1 MRENQ
6 DKSRSEELALAVSII
21 LANLSSDEEF
31 LKILLGVRK
40 WKVVAPAKT
49 ELHMPGSMAGD
60 AMVKDEMDDDNADD
74 GENHFR

>member
-1 MRENQ
+1 M
-6 DKSRSEELALAVSII
+6 SII

-49 ELHMPGSMAGD
+49 ELQMPGSLG
-60 AMVKDEMDDDNADD
+60 KDDMDDDNADD
-74 GENHFR
+74 GENNFR

>member
-21 LANLSSDEEF
+21 LANLSCDEEF

-40 WKVVAPAKT
+40 WEIVEPPQN
-49 ELHMPGSMAGD
+49 ESP
-60 AMVKDEMDDDNADD
+60 
-74 GENHFR
+74 